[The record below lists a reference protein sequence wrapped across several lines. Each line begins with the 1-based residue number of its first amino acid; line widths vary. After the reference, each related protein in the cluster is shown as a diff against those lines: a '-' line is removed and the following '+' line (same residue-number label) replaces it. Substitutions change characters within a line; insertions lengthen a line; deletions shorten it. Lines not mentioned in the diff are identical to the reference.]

1 MLVTSVLEMKPHN
14 RIKGRSTFPGHGD
27 HVLER
32 VKIITRELEAIQ
44 AEIHGRISQGRIG
57 EPTGTQRSGLLEDA
71 ATAQVLGQ
79 FKAALDELRNML
91 WLYTQ
96 AAAGEAA
103 AEPGGLPRDRQLARA
118 AALLRALSPSSAGSS
133 SSSSSSSSSMPEAG
147 AQESASFFD
156 RLDRVID
163 NYMQGGGS
171 LVEPTPRRRPKP

>member
-1 MLVTSVLEMKPHN
+1 MLVTSVFEMKPHN

-57 EPTGTQRSGLLEDA
+57 EPAGTQRSGLLEDA
-71 ATAQVLGQ
+71 ASAQVLGQ

-91 WLYTQ
+91 WLCTQ
-96 AAAGEAA
+96 AAAGEAT
-103 AEPGGLPRDRQLARA
+103 AEPGGVLDNRQLARA
-118 AALLRALSPSSAGSS
+118 AALLRALAPSGAGSS
-133 SSSSSSSSSMPEAG
+133 LSSSSSSSMLEAG

-163 NYMQGGGS
+163 NYMQGGGT
-171 LVEPTPRRRPKP
+171 LVEPTPRRRQKP